1 MNGNRYGSMF
11 GKKPIELLMAHGLL
25 LTWCG
30 VSCNYWSDWRMNK
43 VFPHVE
49 GLKRLKNVQLLSK
62 IVMLLKSPKLGQA
75 RTVPV
80 PFCTL
85 GM

>member
-1 MNGNRYGSMF
+1 MGFRA
-11 GKKPIELLMAHGLL
+11 II
-25 LTWCG
+25 
-30 VSCNYWSDWRMNK
+30 
-43 VFPHVE
+43 VE

-62 IVMLLKSPKLGQA
+62 IVMLLKSPKLGQT